1 MQFSHPIKDLTLE
14 DGKLM
19 RGVTGGHLVAYM
31 DTPTVKVIGVG
42 TASNVDKDNLVKYPL
57 NLNVVPDDIWTQL
70 LTKRR
75 QGFLTQLPGKT
86 LTISCAQGTLQEKYD
101 TLKAAIEEANRAY
114 EQEKKEVMTL
124 VENDQQ
130 AKTKA
135 ANIALERQAQIQKE
149 LDDLQL

>member
-86 LTISCAQGTLQEKYD
+86 LTVSCAQGTLQEKYD

>member
-1 MQFSHPIKDLTLE
+1 MQLSHPIKDLTLE

-19 RGVTGGHLVAYM
+19 RGATGGHLVPYM
-31 DTPTVKVIGVG
+31 DTPAVKVTGVG

-75 QGFLTQLPGKT
+75 HGFLTHLPGKT
-86 LTISCAQGTLQEKYD
+86 LTISCAQGALQEEHD
-101 TLKAAIEEANRAY
+101 TLNAAIEEANRAY

-130 AKTKA
+130 AKA
-135 ANIALERQAQIQKE
+135 VNIALERQAQIQKE
-149 LDDLQL
+149 LDNLQL

>member
-1 MQFSHPIKDLTLE
+1 MQLSHPIKDLTTE

-19 RGVTGGHLVAYM
+19 RGATGGHLIPYM
-31 DTPTVKVIGVG
+31 DTPAVRVSGVG

-75 QGFLTQLPGKT
+75 QGFLTHLPGKT
-86 LTISCAQGTLQEKYD
+86 LTISCAQGALQEEYD

-130 AKTKA
+130 AKAKA
-135 ANIALERQAQIQKE
+135 VDIALERQAQIQKE
-149 LDDLQL
+149 LDNLQL

>member
-19 RGVTGGHLVAYM
+19 RSGTGGHLIPYM
-31 DTPTVKVIGVG
+31 DTPTVKVIGGG
-42 TASNVDKDNLVKYPL
+42 TASNVDKDNLVRYPL

-75 QGFLTQLPGKT
+75 QGFLTHLPGKT
-86 LTISCAQGTLQEKYD
+86 LTISCAQGALQEKYD

-124 VENDQQ
+124 VESDQQ
-130 AKTKA
+130 AKAKA
-135 ANIALERQAQIQKE
+135 VNIALEQQAQIQKE
-149 LDDLQL
+149 LDDLKL

>member
-19 RGVTGGHLVAYM
+19 RGVTGGHLVAYL

-114 EQEKKEVMTL
+114 EQEKKDVMTL

>member
-1 MQFSHPIKDLTLE
+1 MQLSHPIKDLTLE

-19 RGVTGGHLVAYM
+19 RGVTGGHLVPYM
-31 DTPTVKVIGVG
+31 DTPTVKVTGVG
-42 TASNVDKDNLVKYPL
+42 TASNVDKDNLVRYPL

-75 QGFLTQLPGKT
+75 QGFLTNLPGKT
-86 LTISCAQGTLQEKYD
+86 LTISCAQGALQEEYD
-101 TLKAAIEEANRAY
+101 TLNAAIEEANRAY

-130 AKTKA
+130 AKAKA
-135 ANIALERQAQIQKE
+135 VNIALERQAQIQKE
-149 LDDLQL
+149 LDNLQL